1 MTDPAKRSATM
12 GWKLTLS
19 ATDIRDGTQA
29 ALRPWIAAIPDENE
43 ARSKLAKVAPIN
55 GAVLEPFTADEI
67 VSSGVPPG
75 EIRKA

>member
-1 MTDPAKRSATM
+1 MTDSAKRSATM

-29 ALRPWIAAIPDENE
+29 ALRPWIAAIPDEKE
-43 ARSKLAKVAPIN
+43 ARSKLAEVASLD
-55 GAVLEPFTADEI
+55 GAALEPLTADEI

-75 EIRKA
+75 EVRKA